1 MAARRLAGAGRA
13 VLSLPNV
20 RRRATNSWA
29 AVRDTFFSTKEVFES
44 HRVVFTVG
52 TSIASVLTAW
62 AGYSIRHMQ
71 QTKIDKRLHSIEQSL
86 RDTHKVEH
94 DEIKKIVTS
103 YNISTSAC
111 IATALTTTVVGYALG
126 WRGGAWYARRIV
138 RREQQKLMGQIKSQN
153 RWHWRPFSK
162 LRTRFRSNRHASKS
176 SDAPQLPG
184 KDASASANK
193 GQGAEAL
200 SNNAASAIVGGGS
213 QPAPASAAAGC
224 R

>member
-1 MAARRLAGAGRA
+1 ASAAHKWPWYLPRILGSILTPTLNLRILESILTQTLNYQCYHLAN
-13 VLSLPNV
+13 L
-20 RRRATNSWA
+20 TNETCQPC
-29 AVRDTFFSTKEVFES
+29 VTF
-44 HRVVFTVG
+44 R
-52 TSIASVLTAW
+52 
-62 AGYSIRHMQ
+62 
-71 QTKIDKRLHSIEQSL
+71 
-86 RDTHKVEH
+86 
-94 DEIKKIVTS
+94 
-103 YNISTSAC
+103 
-111 IATALTTTVVGYALG
+111 YALG

-200 SNNAASAIVGGGS
+200 SNNAASANVGGGS

>member
-1 MAARRLAGAGRA
+1 MVVRGWFQVVVAIHCRA
-13 VLSLPNV
+13 SCPSNWEVILN
-20 RRRATNSWA
+20 NSIPLQ
-29 AVRDTFFSTKEVFES
+29 KKN
-44 HRVVFTVG
+44 
-52 TSIASVLTAW
+52 SVLTAW

-193 GQGAEAL
+193 GQGA
-200 SNNAASAIVGGGS
+200 
-213 QPAPASAAAGC
+213 
-224 R
+224 